1 MQIAG
6 QFDVAA
12 PPAALMVHLLDT
24 SLMASCLPGCE
35 SLERVREDSY
45 RATVAFAMAGIKARF
60 ELVVDITK
68 KDELNIWSVTRGE
81 EGGRASA
88 LQADSV
94 VTLTPTATGS
104 LVAYRSEVNITGRLG
119 RFALGMMKKKA
130 QSMGD
135 EFATN
140 LQKRLE
146 ELQARARGAQAAA
159 APTVA
164 PVVTASEAGWWQRLR
179 QWLTGAQA
187 AAVPHSPTLAAP
199 TTKAVESVS
208 VNRAPVHTTSTLFK
222 PSSLEEAFDLLK
234 RYPDA
239 KPISGGAT
247 LVAMINARVIEPTRL
262 VSLANIP
269 EIRGISA
276 LPDGRLRI
284 GAFTRHRETA
294 ESDLTTGQRRVV
306 SHAASQIANATVRN
320 MGTIGGSI
328 SFADPGLDYPPALVA
343 VGAEVLVAGSAGER
357 SVSARDF
364 FVDWYTT
371 ALKPG
376 EIVVGVVLP
385 AAAGGHGLYLKH
397 ARVVGDYATVSVAIC
412 ATAQGQWRVAIGG
425 CGPRPLSD
433 DKVNALLSAGRDAA
447 AVAQAGAWL
456 QALADP
462 LSDVRGS
469 ADYRRL
475 LIPRMLGS
483 AVRQLQQEMG
493 GL

>member
-1 MQIAG
+1 MQIEG

-35 SLERVREDSY
+35 SLERVGEDSY
-45 RATVAFAMAGIKARF
+45 RATLAFAMAGIKARF
-60 ELVVDITK
+60 ELVVEITR
-68 KDELNIWSVTRGE
+68 KDEFNIWSVTRGQ

-94 VTLTPTATGS
+94 VTLTPTANGS
-104 LVAYRSEVNITGRLG
+104 RVAYRSEVNITGRLG

-135 EFATN
+135 EFAAN
-140 LQKRLE
+140 LQRRLE
-146 ELQARARGAQAAA
+146 ALQAQAGGE
-159 APTVA
+159 P
-164 PVVTASEAGWWQRLR
+164 PVVPVATPVPTDSEPGWWQRLWH
-179 QWLTGAQA
+179 WLSGAQA
-187 AAVPHSPTLAAP
+187 APQAPNLAMATP
-199 TTKAVESVS
+199 PKALERV
-208 VNRAPVHTTSTLFK
+208 PVHGTSTLLK
-222 PSSLEEAFDLLK
+222 PRTLAQALDLLN
-234 RYPDA
+234 RCPDA
-239 KPISGGAT
+239 RPISGGAT
-247 LVAMINARVIEPTRL
+247 LVAMINARVVEPTRL
-262 VSLANIP
+262 VSLANVP
-269 EIRGISA
+269 ELRGISA

-294 ESDLTTGQRRVV
+294 ESGLTTGQRRVV

-343 VGAEVLVAGSAGER
+343 VGAEVLIAGSAGER
-357 SVSARDF
+357 SVPAKDF

-385 AAAGGHGLYLKH
+385 AAAGGHGHYLKH

-425 CGPRPLSD
+425 CGPAPLSD
-433 DKVNALLSAGRDAA
+433 DEANALLSAGRDAA
-447 AVAQAGAWL
+447 SVAQAGALL

-469 ADYRRL
+469 AEYRRL
-475 LIPRMLGS
+475 LIPRMLAS
-483 AVRQLQQEMG
+483 AVRQLQQEKG
-493 GL
+493 AQ

>member
-1 MQIAG
+1 MHIEG
-6 QFDVAA
+6 QFDAGA
-12 PPAALMVHLLDT
+12 PPAALMVHLLDAG
-24 SLMASCLPGCE
+24 LMASCLPGCE
-35 SLERVREDSY
+35 SLERVGEDSY
-45 RATVAFAMAGIKARF
+45 RATLAFAMAGIKARF
-60 ELVVDITK
+60 ELVVEITR
-68 KDELNIWSVTRGE
+68 KDEFNIWSVTRGQ

-104 LVAYRSEVNITGRLG
+104 RVAYRSEVNITGRLG

-135 EFATN
+135 EFAAN
-140 LQKRLE
+140 LQRR
-146 ELQARARGAQAAA
+146 LQALQAQAGGGLPALPAA
-159 APTVA
+159 M
-164 PVVTASEAGWWQRLR
+164 PVPADGEAGWWQRLR
-179 QWLTGAQA
+179 QWLSGAQPA
-187 AAVPHSPTLAAP
+187 PQAPGPAMVASTKALEPEPEPVHGTRTLLKPRTLA
-199 TTKAVESVS
+199 
-208 VNRAPVHTTSTLFK
+208 
-222 PSSLEEAFDLLK
+222 EALDLLS

-239 KPISGGAT
+239 RPISGGAT
-247 LVAMINARVIEPTRL
+247 LVAMINARVVEPTRL

-269 EIRGISA
+269 ELRGISA

-343 VGAEVLVAGSAGER
+343 VGAEVLIAGSAGER
-357 SVSARDF
+357 SVPARDF
-364 FVDWYTT
+364 FVDWYAT

-385 AAAGGHGLYLKH
+385 AAAGGHGHYLKH

-425 CGPRPLSD
+425 CGPAPLSD
-433 DKVNALLSAGRDAA
+433 DTANALLSAGRDAA
-447 AVAQAGAWL
+447 SVAQAGALL

-469 ADYRRL
+469 AEYRRL
-475 LIPRMLGS
+475 LIPRMLAS
-483 AVRQLQQEMG
+483 AVRQLQQDMG
-493 GL
+493 GQS

>member
-1 MQIAG
+1 MHIEG

-35 SLERVREDSY
+35 SLERVGDDSY
-45 RATVAFAMAGIKARF
+45 RATLAFAMAGITARF

-68 KDELNIWSVTRGE
+68 KDALNIWSVTRGE

-104 LVAYRSEVNITGRLG
+104 QVAYRSEVNVTGRLG

-135 EFATN
+135 EFAAN
-140 LQKRLE
+140 LQRRLE
-146 ELQARARGAQAAA
+146 ELQRQSSGAPVA
-159 APTVA
+159 APAASPLA
-164 PVVTASEAGWWQRLR
+164 PVSQMGWWQRL
-179 QWLTGAQA
+179 WSGITGAKMA
-187 AAVPHSPTLAAP
+187 SEPHSPSVAAP
-199 TTKAVESVS
+199 PQGVDSVS
-208 VNRAPVHTTSTLFK
+208 VKSVPVHTTSTLLK
-222 PSSLEEAFDLLK
+222 PRTLAEAVDLLSL
-234 RYPDA
+234 YPDA
-239 KPISGGAT
+239 KPLSGGAT

-269 EIRGISA
+269 EIKGISA

-294 ESDLTTGQRRVV
+294 DSELTTGQRRVV

-328 SFADPGLDYPPALVA
+328 AFADPGLDYPPALVA

-357 SVSARDF
+357 SVAAKDF

-376 EIVVGVVLP
+376 EMVVGVVLP
-385 AAAGGHGLYLKH
+385 ADAGGHGLYLKH

-412 ATAQGQWRVAIGG
+412 ANAQGQWRVAVGG
-425 CGPRPLSD
+425 CGPTPLSD
-433 DKVNALLSAGRDAA
+433 DQVNTLLSAGRDAGS
-447 AVAQAGAWL
+447 VAQAGALL

-469 ADYRRL
+469 AEYRRL
-475 LIPRMLGS
+475 LIPRMLAS
-483 AVRQLQQEMG
+483 AVRQLQQEKG
-493 GL
+493 AQ

>member
-1 MQIAG
+1 MQIEG
-6 QFDVAA
+6 QFEVAA
-12 PPAALMVHLLDT
+12 PPADLMVHLLDA

-35 SLERVREDSY
+35 SLERVSEDSY
-45 RATVAFAMAGIKARF
+45 RATLAFAMAGIKARF

-68 KDELNIWSVTRGE
+68 KDERNIWSVTRGE

-104 LVAYRSEVNITGRLG
+104 QVAYRSEVNITGRLG

-146 ELQARARGAQAAA
+146 ELQGQASGAPAAA
-159 APTVA
+159 AAAA
-164 PVVTASEAGWWQRLR
+164 PVVTASESVWWQRLWHR
-179 QWLTGAQA
+179 LTGAQA
-187 AAVPHSPTLAAP
+187 ASEHLSRALTAP
-199 TTKAVESVS
+199 QMAVE
-208 VNRAPVHTTSTLFK
+208 RASVHTTSTLFK
-222 PSSLEEAFDLLK
+222 PRTLAEAFDLLS

-247 LVAMINARVIEPTRL
+247 LVAMINARVVEPTRL

-269 EIRGISA
+269 EITGISA

-294 ESDLTTGQRRVV
+294 ESNLSTGYRRVV

-328 SFADPGLDYPPALVA
+328 AFADPGLDYPPALVA
-343 VGAEVLVAGSAGER
+343 VDAEVLIAGSAGER
-357 SVSARDF
+357 RVSARDF

-385 AAAGGHGLYLKH
+385 ATAGGHGLYLKH

-425 CGPRPLSD
+425 CGPTPLSD
-433 DKVNALLSAGRDAA
+433 EKVNAMLSAGRDATS
-447 AVAQAGAWL
+447 VAQAGARL

-469 ADYRRL
+469 AEYRRL

-483 AVRQLQQEMG
+483 AVKQMQQEMG
-493 GL
+493 GLS